1 MYVFK
6 PISIGVNDNKKI
18 HCALAQRG
26 MGIENA
32 GHVKICNLSRDI
44 FKDEKGNPYR
54 LDQTNLKDIWRD
66 NVTRKEINDSLD
78 KGIRHSNCQLC
89 WDSEDSGVKSIR
101 QIMNDK
107 YPEVYDELP
116 KQPSIIN
123 LKPGNACNFGC
134 RFCSAE
140 DSDQLYEIDFKLKQ
154 KDNIPYEKYLESYQ
168 SYKKSFH
175 KDSEFWTTMNEWSKG
190 IEHYALYG
198 GEPFVNKPLFDM
210 LENNHNEGH
219 SVEQDLYVSTN
230 TSVWSEKY
238 IDVLKSFGKVTI
250 GMSIDGIG
258 AHFEYIRHPGKW
270 DRISNNIE
278 RFHSL
283 RESNDNIQLKVA
295 ATCNPFNI
303 YYLDELCDYFKP
315 MDIPVDIHLIQVP
328 SCYDAR
334 IIPEQVKK
342 QITEKLSH
350 RQELSHVIQFLNSS
364 MPDRETNLKEFIYL
378 TKGTDNLRNQKF
390 KDVFVEYNGML
401 NDADVFI

>member
-6 PISIGVNDNKKI
+6 QISIGVNDNKKI

-32 GHVKICNLSRDI
+32 GHVKLCNLSRDI
-44 FKDEKGNPYR
+44 FKDQNGNPYR
-54 LDQTNLKDIWRD
+54 LDQTNLKDIW
-66 NVTRKEINDSLD
+66 NNTVTRKEINNSLD
-78 KGIRHSNCQLC
+78 KGIRHPNCQLC
-89 WDSEDSGVKSIR
+89 WDCEDSGVKSIR

-116 KQPSIIN
+116 NQPSIIN
-123 LKPGNACNFGC
+123 LKPGNVCNFAC

-140 DSDQLYEIDFKLKQ
+140 DSNQLYEVDYALKKQ
-154 KDNIPYEKYLESYQ
+154 KHQTWEQYLQGYESHKR
-168 SYKKSFH
+168 SFE
-175 KDSEFWTTMNEWSKG
+175 KNSNFWPVMNSWAGG

-210 LENNHNEGH
+210 LENNHRRGH
-219 SVEQDLYVSTN
+219 SEKQDLYISTN

-238 IDVLKSFGKVTI
+238 IEILQSFSKVTI

-258 AHFEYIRHPGKW
+258 SHFEYIRHPGKW

-278 RFHSL
+278 KFHAL
-283 RESNDNIQLKVA
+283 RESNDNIELKVA

-303 YYLDELCDYFKP
+303 YYLDELFDYFGH

-334 IIPEQVKK
+334 ILPQNVKDEISSKHLHRPELK
-342 QITEKLSH
+342 
-350 RQELSHVIQFLNSS
+350 HVIDFLNSE
-364 MPDRETNLKEFIYL
+364 MPERETNLQEFVRL
-378 TKGTDNLRNQKF
+378 TTGTDKLREQKF
-390 KDVFVEYNGML
+390 SETFPEYHNILKNNG
-401 NDADVFI
+401 VTI

>member
-6 PISIGVNDNKKI
+6 QISIGVNDNKKI

-32 GHVKICNLSRDI
+32 GHVKLCNLSRDI
-44 FKDEKGNPYR
+44 FKDENGEPYR
-54 LDQTNLKDIWRD
+54 LDQTNLKDIWRN
-66 NVTRKEINDSLD
+66 NVTRKEINDNLD

-123 LKPGNACNFGC
+123 LKPGNTCNFGC

-140 DSDQLYEIDFKLKQ
+140 DSDQLYEIDYKLKQ
-154 KDNIPYEKYLESYQ
+154 KDNLSYKKYLESYQ
-168 SYKKSFH
+168 SYKNSFH
-175 KDSEFWTTMNEWSKG
+175 KDSKFWTAMNDWSKG

-210 LENNHNEGH
+210 LENNHKEGH
-219 SVEQDLYVSTN
+219 SVTQDLYVSTN

-238 IDVLKSFGKVTI
+238 IDILKSFGKVTI

-258 AHFEYIRHPGKW
+258 EHFEYIRHPGKW
-270 DRISNNIE
+270 DRISNNINKF
-278 RFHSL
+278 RSL
-283 RESNDNIQLKVA
+283 RDNEDNIELKVA

-303 YYLDELCDYFKP
+303 YYLDELCNYFEP

-342 QITEKLSH
+342 QITEKLSTKE
-350 RQELSHVIQFLNSS
+350 QLSHVIRFLNSS
-364 MPDRETNLKEFIYL
+364 MPDRETNLEEFVYL

-390 KDVFVEYNGML
+390 KDVFVEYNSML
-401 NDADVFI
+401 NDAGVFI